1 MDYRPFS
8 AHSSCFH
15 CGQPVPENVNF
26 PISVKGVNHPTCC
39 AGCQAVAQ
47 TIVDSGL
54 GDYYT
59 HRQATSARAE
69 PLPAELLE
77 QIRLYDNVE
86 IQQSFV
92 LSEPG
97 AIREAALI
105 LEGITCAACVWLN
118 EQHIGH
124 LPGVLSVDI
133 NYTSHRA
140 RVRWDNNR
148 IQLSQILEAIA
159 AIGYRAHPFDA
170 ARQEQLAH
178 KERKAALLRIYLAGF
193 SMMQVMMYA
202 VPAYLAD
209 KDSITPDIENLL
221 RWASLLL
228 TLPVVCYSSLPFY
241 KGSWRDL
248 QAGRVGMDV
257 PVALGV
263 LAAFFASVW
272 ATLAHSGEVYF
283 DSVSMFVFLL
293 LGGRYLEMLARR
305 KAGSAVEQLVKLIP
319 AFAHKLNDYPAT
331 RVTHEAAVAQL
342 QVGDL
347 LLVRA
352 GETIPADG
360 IIVEGTTTVDES
372 LLTGESRPIAK
383 QPRSELT
390 GGAVNLGNPVILQV
404 SRVGMQSTLSG
415 IVRLLD
421 RAIAEK
427 PRFAQLA
434 DRISGWFVFA
444 LLLIAAATAIGWY
457 LYQPTRA
464 LWITVAVLVISCPC
478 ALSLATPAALATAT
492 GRLARL
498 GLLVTRGH
506 ALETLARVDHVVFDK
521 TGTLTRGRMRLIDS
535 EYFVATTEPADAI
548 ARSLEQHSS
557 HPIAQ
562 ALQQQLDAPPVPI
575 DDVVYVAGAG
585 LEGRSGEKHYRL
597 GHADFVA
604 QLVGKPAPPERSPD
618 DASCIYLGSAGEWL
632 ACYRI
637 GDELKDDAA
646 TVIAAI
652 RKQGIG
658 VSLLSGDRVA
668 TVRSVCKQLQIDD
681 GRGEL
686 TPQQKLAALR
696 ELQQQGQTVLMVGDG
711 INDAPVL
718 AASQVSIA
726 IGSGSDIA
734 RASGDMVLLA
744 ENLSPVIDGMLM
756 AQRTMR
762 IISQNLWWAVGYNV
776 VALPLAIAGLVTPWL
791 ASIGMAGSSL
801 LVVANA
807 LRLAR
812 APQSVPRD

>member
-1 MDYRPFS
+1 MEYHPS
-8 AHSSCFH
+8 TSPTSCFH
-15 CGQPVPENVNF
+15 CGQPVAENINF
-26 PISVKGVNHPTCC
+26 PISVKGVNHPACC

-54 GDYYT
+54 GDYYA
-59 HRQATSARAE
+59 HRQATSTRAE

-77 QIRLYDNVE
+77 QIRLYDSAE

-97 AIREAALI
+97 SIREAALI

-148 IQLSQILEAIA
+148 IQLSRILEAIA

-170 ARQEQLAH
+170 ARQEQLAQ
-178 KERKAALLRIYLAGF
+178 KERKSALLRIYLAGF

-209 KDSITPDIENLL
+209 KDSITPDIEYLL

-248 QAGRVGMDV
+248 QAGRAGMDV

-263 LAAFFASVW
+263 LTAFFASVW
-272 ATLAHSGEVYF
+272 ATLTRSGAVYF

-319 AFAHKLNDYPAT
+319 AFAHKLSDHPAT
-331 RVTHEAAVAQL
+331 RITHEAAVAQL

-360 IIVEGTTTVDES
+360 VIIEGTTTVDES

-383 QPRSELT
+383 QAQDELT
-390 GGAVNLGNPVILQV
+390 GGAVNLCNPVVLRV
-404 SRVGMQSTLSG
+404 SRIGMQSTLSG

-434 DRISGWFVFA
+434 DRISAWFVFA
-444 LLLIAAATAIGWY
+444 LLLVAAATAVGWS
-457 LYQPTRA
+457 LYQPERA

-506 ALETLARVDHVVFDK
+506 ALETLARVNHVVFDK
-521 TGTLTRGRMRLIDS
+521 TGTLTRGRMRLIGS
-535 EYFVATTEPADAI
+535 QYFSSTASHADAI
-548 ARSLEQHSS
+548 ARALEQHSS

-562 ALQQQLDAPPVPI
+562 ALQQQLSAPPESI
-575 DDVVYVAGAG
+575 DDVSYVAGAG
-585 LEGRSGEKHYRL
+585 LEGCNGGRIYRL

-604 QLVGKPAPPERSPD
+604 QLVGKPAPQLHAQDE
-618 DASCIYLGSAGEWL
+618 ASHIYLGSTGEWL

-646 TVIAAI
+646 SVVAALQQ
-652 RKQGIG
+652 QGIG
-658 VSLLSGDRVA
+658 VSLLSGDRNAAVQA
-668 TVRSVCKQLQIDD
+668 ISGQLHIDD

-696 ELQQQGQTVLMVGDG
+696 TLQQQGKTVLMVGDG

-718 AASQVSIA
+718 AAAQVSIA

-744 ENLSPVIDGMLM
+744 ENLSPVIDGMRM
-756 AQRTMR
+756 AQRAMG
-762 IISQNLWWAVGYNV
+762 IIRQNLWWALGYNV